1 MKREVPAVTRSGA
14 SARSRACVTEVC
26 VTGVGGTRASA
37 ALGSFLDGRPPVDG
51 VLAVGFAGALQD
63 GLDTGDLV
71 VARRLLTAGGGDP
84 IECDRGLLRVAL
96 AALERSGAPCRTGD
110 TLTVYA
116 ALCTPGE
123 KRSHGRQTGA
133 LAATMEDY
141 WLARECARR
150 GVPFL
155 SVRSVLDVAAQELP
169 PFVAELGDRGLLV
182 QATRV
187 ALGLAARPRHF
198 PAVARLRGQV
208 RRAESSLAPFVLSF
222 LEGDSLEAVDSRP
235 QAAAVGAGSGPRG

>member
-1 MKREVPAVTRSGA
+1 MKREAPAVTWSGA
-14 SARSRACVTEVC
+14 SARSLASVTGVC
-26 VTGVGGTRASA
+26 VTGVGGTRAPA
-37 ALGSFLDGRPPVDG
+37 TLGSFLDGRPHVGG
-51 VLAVGFAGALQD
+51 VLAVGFAGALHD

-71 VARRLLTAGGGDP
+71 AATRLLTAGGDDP
-84 IECDRGLLRVAL
+84 IECDRGLLR
-96 AALERSGAPCRTGD
+96 AAEGVLERSGARCSKGD
-110 TLTVYA
+110 TLTVDA
-116 ALCTPGE
+116 ALRTAGE

-133 LAATMEDY
+133 LAVTMEDY

-182 QATRV
+182 QAARV

-208 RRAESSLAPFVLSF
+208 RRARSSLVPFVLSF
-222 LEGDSLEAVDSRP
+222 LEEVDSRP
-235 QAAAVGAGSGPRG
+235 LAAAVGARSGL